1 MRKES
6 YYTAIKISLL
16 IGTVLNLINSYDA
29 IIVGEWSLKLM
40 FKIVLTYCV
49 PFGVSLY
56 SSWKATKL
64 NQK

>member
-6 YYTAIKISLL
+6 YYTAIKVALI
-16 IGTVLNLINSYDA
+16 IGTVLNMINSYDA
-29 IIVGEWSLKLM
+29 IIGGEWSLKLIL
-40 FKIVLTYCV
+40 KILLTYCV

-56 SSWKATKL
+56 SYWKATKL